1 MRKILGVFFFI
12 LIVLILAETAYYIS
26 LNNKNPK
33 RVYRA
38 SPSFVP
44 SIPEKHITN
53 KGEYM
58 IVLNAR
64 VNRRVDQKDN
74 RYEIRGSNNEP
85 MQIKITPYTMF
96 LTRKKTYNNQNQMID
111 ADILQPSPFALE
123 TNSVYQFQWLQT
135 KSEPIIT
142 HITRN
147 NN

>member
-1 MRKILGVFFFI
+1 MRKTLGFFFFI
-12 LIVLILAETAYYIS
+12 LIVLILTETAYYVS

-53 KGEYM
+53 KGENM

-111 ADILQPSPFALE
+111 ADILQSSPFALE

-147 NN
+147 DN

>member
-12 LIVLILAETAYYIS
+12 LIVLILTETAYYVS

-53 KGEYM
+53 KGENI

-74 RYEIRGSNNEP
+74 RYEITGSNNEP

-111 ADILQPSPFALE
+111 ADILQSSPFALE

-135 KSEPIIT
+135 KSEPIVT

-147 NN
+147 DN